1 MRLLLLLATALKC
14 TYSFRGPALAPL
26 ATPPRSHSII
36 APRAAAVAI
45 EADADA
51 PLPRALL
58 PVTLSVFAQM
68 IGEGIAIATL
78 PLHLTR
84 LGAKPVEVALATSFF
99 SVAQMVC
106 CPLLVRRSG
115 GAGGRRSPSFSR
127 ALASRLQRAPLV
139 IECFARSRRR
149 RFYARSDAQ
158 R

>member
-1 MRLLLLLATALKC
+1 MRYSLLLLLQC
-14 TYSFRGPALAPL
+14 TYAFRGPALAPL
-26 ATPPRSHSII
+26 AKPPTLL
-36 APRAAAVAI
+36 APPRAAAVAI

-99 SVAQMVC
+99 AARGAAPRAHLPEGGGDGDIETPPP
-106 CPLLVRRSG
+106 PLL
-115 GAGGRRSPSFSR
+115 
-127 ALASRLQRAPLV
+127 
-139 IECFARSRRR
+139 
-149 RFYARSDAQ
+149 YAESTLGSVSLESLGWMDLIKRQFGVDK
-158 R
+158 

>member
-14 TYSFRGPALAPL
+14 TYAFRGPALAPL
-26 ATPPRSHSII
+26 AKPPRSHSII

-78 PLHLTR
+78 PLHL
-84 LGAKPVEVALATSFF
+84 LSL
-99 SVAQMVC
+99 
-106 CPLLVRRSG
+106 
-115 GAGGRRSPSFSR
+115 
-127 ALASRLQRAPLV
+127 
-139 IECFARSRRR
+139 IHI
-149 RFYARSDAQ
+149 
-158 R
+158 